1 MRLTPAQRAASEQRI
16 RAAAG
21 QLLSG
26 DIPSGGRCDVKTLA
40 RLAGVDRAAFYGD
53 RPYAPLRED
62 FERRARAMKTA
73 GDHPDPRDAQIS
85 RLTGQITI
93 LTARAASQDAIIA
106 ELSAFKAAA
115 LSRLAAQHD
124 EITRLR
130 RAGPGGNVYRLPD
143 PASRPAP

>member
-26 DIPSGGRCDVKTLA
+26 DIPPGGRCDVKTLA
-40 RLAGVDRAAFYGD
+40 RLARVDRAAFYGD

-73 GDHPDPRDAQIS
+73 GEHPDPRDAQIS

-115 LSRLAAQHD
+115 LARLAAQHD

-130 RAGPGGNVYRLPD
+130 RAGPDGNVRRLPD